1 MLHVALLLPAALL
14 LNAGA
19 HPHPPLNA
27 GAHPHPPLRAPPPRC
42 AEDPLLV
49 PGRVPRIAIEY
60 CTRCNWMLRS
70 AWLSQELLTTF
81 NGTITEVALVPNHM
95 GDGTFECTVISA
107 DGDNLVEQTVWD
119 RTVDGGFPEAKELK
133 QRVRDIVA
141 PSMDL
146 GHSGDQKKEEA
157 PGTAKSAL
165 QRLLSV
171 VRLDRGKRGDKR

>member
-1 MLHVALLLPAALL
+1 M
-14 LNAGA
+14 N
-19 HPHPPLNA
+19 
-27 GAHPHPPLRAPPPRC
+27 
-42 AEDPLLV
+42 EV
-49 PGRVPRIAIEY
+49 PEHCEHTIDVYFRKQWLGNFRIIA
-60 CTRCNWMLRS
+60 
-70 AWLSQELLTTF
+70 F
-81 NGTITEVALVPNHM
+81 
-95 GDGTFECTVISA
+95 GTFECTVISA